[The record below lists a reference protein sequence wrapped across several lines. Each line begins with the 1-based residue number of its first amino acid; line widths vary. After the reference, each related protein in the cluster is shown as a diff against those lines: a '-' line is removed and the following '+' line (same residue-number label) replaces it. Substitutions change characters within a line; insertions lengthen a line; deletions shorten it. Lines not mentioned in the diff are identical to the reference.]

1 MPNQNEKN
9 MAAHLN
15 ILLEIADQNNE
26 DEEFISHLISLQE
39 LLCRRDPAPC
49 DYYDKKR
56 YNEAMKRRVE

>member
-15 ILLEIADQNNE
+15 ILLEMADQNNE
-26 DEEFISHLISLQE
+26 DEEFISHLTDLQE
-39 LLCRRDPAPC
+39 LLCMREPAPC

-56 YNEAMKRRVE
+56 YESSMKRRIS